1 MARIFISHSSFDNAE
16 ATALCDWLNQAGWN
30 DLFLDLD
37 PVRGIVAGE
46 RWEQALHKA
55 ANYCEAVL
63 ILGSRNWLRSRWCLR
78 ELSLAMRLNKRIFCV
93 LIDQMPLSE
102 LPVELTDA
110 HQIVSLWEGN
120 DHLMMAGAGGHDTF
134 SGVTF
139 SRSGLASLKTG
150 LMRAGLDAKYF
161 AWPPASEPHRSPYR
175 GLKALE
181 AEDAGVYFGRDAQIV
196 EAIDQLRGLRDTA
209 PPRAYA
215 ILGAS
220 GAGKSSFLRAGL
232 IPRLS
237 RDQRNYIVL
246 PCMRPEGAALTGDNG
261 FLRCLERAA
270 RLHRM
275 ATTRSEIRHIVEGG
289 AESVL
294 TWLAA
299 LSRRATVPDLDGLS
313 SPRLPRI
320 ILAIDQVEELFNSD
334 GKSEAAAFLALLDK
348 LLRSELSPVM
358 LIVSIGSDSFDSLQ
372 SAPQMSGLRIQTF
385 SLPTMPRGSYQTVIE
400 GPSGRSIGTGRSL
413 EVEPALTSAILSDL
427 EEGSAKDA
435 LPLLAFTLQRLFEEY
450 DAGETVRLT
459 LSHYRA
465 LGGLRGSI
473 EAAVNSL
480 VALSGSD
487 PVLPRDEGERLGLLR
502 QALIPALAGVD
513 PETGYPRRRTAR
525 LCDIPAPSRPLIP
538 HMVAARLLSADRS
551 VEDGERT
558 LELAHD
564 SLLRQWDLLNQWLH
578 DDQAALTTLQ
588 KTKAA
593 ARDWETN
600 GHDEAWLI
608 HSAARLEDAEL
619 VACRAD
625 FANVYDPS
633 TRSYLDTARRAEDM
647 RKQREDAEARALATA
662 LAFSQKATDKLAVEL
677 VQTLENDVGIPAQ
690 EKLSLST
697 RLCSG
702 FAALT
707 QGADRDGSVKSSYA
721 KLLTSVAFM
730 LFDIGHWEK
739 ANEHAKHAAALAFDL
754 TFVAPT
760 GDRSTMF
767 IQSRACLAEA
777 IGFRIDRQSPL
788 AFAMLQRAETLLI
801 EAEQNSGDR
810 PDDDTAFTSET
821 RLRLLRE
828 KSLVAFQ
835 LGQLRSS
842 TASIDEAER
851 IVRATLS
858 FTGTQELTPGRFASS
873 VKWLLRLRL
882 DQSHIEQ
889 AVSPTSVAIDATRAL
904 RRDLQAHRAAFADG
918 SLAAWTHADSLCSM
932 LEAEVC
938 SQSGETAQ
946 AKELATISVN
956 QFRDLCFA
964 DYGNLQ
970 LRNNLASLLLDR
982 AGIASSANDTNQ
994 VAEDLTATRTIL
1006 VSLRR
1011 DGFNRNHLAPLL
1023 FAVDYRGGLRA
1034 LAQKDYERAHRFFQR
1049 VIVRAKSL
1057 AGEGLDPRR
1066 AASGEMWGLLGQ
1078 VTVLAAQKRFAE
1090 AEASAADAFQKLEQT
1105 FSGSEDAHLLSLPAR
1120 NSLTNAMLPL
1130 ASERSETKRDWV
1142 LAALTVAKQAVT
1154 SGTKTCEWRLCLA
1167 HGYWLLSFRDS
1178 TARTKKRLAIAA
1190 FRQAVRAF
1198 ATDMRGV
1205 YAVDI
1210 LFLTARQVIL
1220 LAVAAEEW
1228 RLVRGAFGKLSKLSK
1243 VLRRHPAW
1251 IARARDL
1258 REALGAV
1265 AMPAEIRMEFDEING
1280 VEGPSREAGLEPAFN
1295 SASARGSGAQS
1306 AIPQASMF
1314 DDAGVRL
1321 TDNTRSFSKSYP
1333 GLWRTLDFAEMAER
1347 TPQLCRDLPPLAQ
1360 SSADEVVRMR
1370 AVELPFYPGAEL
1382 IESQFLRNGEVGVVA
1397 AVCRAGRLVWLNGTS
1412 PPIKELNKSVPLSIE
1427 TPDTATAYIHFF
1439 TTYLYAEIGV
1449 FQIVESPGDL
1459 SWTWEA
1465 PPAVRQKISGQIKP
1479 MIITRRADNVDCWRA
1494 SALVQY
1500 GQTLFW
1506 TVLGTP
1512 LSGDI
1517 EMHSNEAVGDDLPLV
1532 APIYQ
1537 DGVRVERSAMAVDFT
1552 KVGEARVV
1560 DEARSLLDLFRDAK
1574 PPVRASYRGLV
1585 EEATSLLLVEEPKI
1599 SALRELRD
1607 VNTEAANVHLATRLQ
1622 HKILCGLE
1630 ENIDDFEPDDPELPQ
1645 LLEEFSTELSLFRGL
1660 VAAAG
1665 DEPLFAEFI
1674 DRAKDL
1680 YSSLI
1685 AKTRDSSLVYWS
1697 ESRISNDH
1705 RSALSKFKRCDF
1717 MLGRD
1722 STVVIVIPYVFA
1734 DGRLRIFVDY
1744 RHLTFE
1750 LDGEVIAHIG
1760 YHGGRVR
1767 KRLLSHPRVGI
1778 TCYDGGPFPHHISHL
1793 ADIVAG
1799 PYRDVGGDMH

>member
-16 ATALCDWLNQAGWN
+16 ATALRNWLDQAGWN

-63 ILGSRNWLRSRWCLR
+63 ILASRNWLRSRWCLR

-93 LIDQMPLSE
+93 LIDQTPLSE

-120 DHLMMAGAGGHDTF
+120 DHLMMAEAGSHDSF

-139 SRSGLASLKTG
+139 SRSGLAGLKTG

-161 AWPPASEPHRSPYR
+161 AWPPASEPDRSPYR

-196 EAIDQLRGLRDTA
+196 EAIDQLRGLRDTTT
-209 PPRAYA
+209 PRAYA

-270 RLHRM
+270 KFHRM

-320 ILAIDQVEELFNSD
+320 ILAIDQGEELFNSD
-334 GKSEAAAFLALLDK
+334 GKSEAASFLALLDK
-348 LLRSELSPVM
+348 LLRSALSPVM

-372 SAPQMSGLRIQTF
+372 TAPQMSGLRIQTF

-435 LPLLAFTLQRLFEEY
+435 LPLLAFTLQRLFEEH

-459 LSHYRA
+459 VSHYRA

-538 HMVAARLLSADRS
+538 HMIAARLLSADRS

-558 LELAHD
+558 IELTHD

-625 FANVYDPS
+625 FASAYDPS

-677 VQTLENDVGIPAQ
+677 VQTLEDDVGISAQ

-707 QGADRDGSVKSSYA
+707 QGADHDGSVKSPYA
-721 KLLTSVAFM
+721 KLLISVAFM

-739 ANEHAKHAAALAFDL
+739 ASEHAKHAAALAFDPSS
-754 TFVAPT
+754 VALT
-760 GDRSTMF
+760 GDPSMMF
-767 IQSRACLAEA
+767 IQARACLAEA
-777 IGFRIDRQSPL
+777 TGFRIDQQPQL
-788 AFAMLQRAETLLI
+788 AFALLQRAETLLN
-801 EAEQNSGDR
+801 EAEQIPEDR
-810 PDDDTAFTSET
+810 VEGETAFTSDT

-828 KSLVAFQ
+828 QSLVAFQ

-842 TASIDEAER
+842 TASIDKAER
-851 IVRATLS
+851 IVLATLS
-858 FTGTQELTPGRFASS
+858 FTGNQKLTSGRFASS

-889 AVSPTSVAIDATRAL
+889 VVSPSSVAIDATRAL
-904 RRDLQAHRAAFADG
+904 RRDLQAHRTAFGDG
-918 SLAAWTHADSLCSM
+918 SLAAWTYADSVCSM

-938 SQSGETAQ
+938 SQSGETTQ
-946 AKELATISVN
+946 AKGLATISVN
-956 QFRDLCFA
+956 QVRDLCFA

-970 LRNNLASLLLDR
+970 LRHNLASLLLNR

-1011 DGFNRNHLAPLL
+1011 DGFNQNDLAPLL
-1023 FAVDYRGGLRA
+1023 FEIDYRGGLHA
-1034 LAQKDYERAHRFFQR
+1034 LAQKEYERAQRFFQK

-1057 AGEGLDPRR
+1057 AGEGLGPRR
-1066 AASGEMWGLLGQ
+1066 AAFGEMWGLLGQ

-1090 AEASAADAFQKLEQT
+1090 AEASAADAFQQLEQT

-1120 NSLTNAMLPL
+1120 NSLTRAMLPL
-1130 ASERSETKRDWV
+1130 TNEKSEMKRDWV
-1142 LAALTVAKQAVT
+1142 LAARTVAKEAIAL
-1154 SGTKTCEWRLCLA
+1154 GMKTCEWRPYLA
-1167 HGYWLLSFRDS
+1167 HGYCLLSFRDS
-1178 TARTKKRLAIAA
+1178 TARIKRRLAIAA

-1198 ATDMRGV
+1198 ATDMHGI

-1210 LFLTARQVIL
+1210 LFLTAREVIL
-1220 LAVAAEEW
+1220 LAVVAEEW
-1228 RLVRGAFGKLSKLSK
+1228 RLARGAFGKLSKLSK
-1243 VLRRHPAW
+1243 ILHRHPAW

-1258 REALGAV
+1258 REALAAV
-1265 AMPAEIRMEFDEING
+1265 AMPAEIRVGFDEISG
-1280 VEGPSREAGLEPAFN
+1280 VDGPSRETGLEPAFN
-1295 SASARGSGAQS
+1295 NASARGGGARN
-1306 AIPQASMF
+1306 AIAQASMF
-1314 DDAGVRL
+1314 DDPRVRL
-1321 TDNTRSFSKSYP
+1321 TDNTKSFSRSYP
-1333 GLWRTLDFAEMAER
+1333 GLWRTLDSAEIAER
-1347 TPQLCRDLPPLAQ
+1347 TPQLCRDLPPLTQ
-1360 SSADEVVRMR
+1360 SSAGEVVSVR

-1397 AVCRAGRLVWLNGTS
+1397 AVCRAARLVWLDGTA

-1439 TTYLYAEIGV
+1439 TTYVFAEQSV
-1449 FQIVESPGDL
+1449 FQIVESPVDL

-1479 MIITRRADNVDCWRA
+1479 MIVTRRAEEGDRWKA

-1500 GQTLFW
+1500 GQALFW
-1506 TVLGTP
+1506 TVLTMRS
-1512 LSGDI
+1512 SGDI
-1517 EMHSNEAVGDDLPLV
+1517 EMDSNEVVGDELPLM

-1537 DGVRVERSAMAVDFT
+1537 GGVRIEKSAMTVDFT
-1552 KVGEARVV
+1552 KVGEVRVI
-1560 DEARSLLDLFRDAK
+1560 DEARSLLDLFRDAQ
-1574 PPVRASYRGLV
+1574 PPFRASFRGLV

-1599 SALRELRD
+1599 PALRELRD
-1607 VNTEAANVHLATRLQ
+1607 VNTEAADVRLATRLQ
-1622 HKILCGLE
+1622 HKILRGLE
-1630 ENIDDFEPDDPELPQ
+1630 ENIDNFLTDDPRLPQ
-1645 LLEEFSTELSLFRGL
+1645 LLEEFSTELSLFREL
-1660 VAAAG
+1660 IAAVG
-1665 DEPLFAEFI
+1665 GEPLFAEFI
-1674 DRAKDL
+1674 DRAEGL
-1680 YSSLI
+1680 YSSLV
-1685 AKTRDSSLVYWS
+1685 AKLTDSSLTENYPSRVS
-1697 ESRISNDH
+1697 ENNLFAI
-1705 RSALSKFKRCDF
+1705 SKFRRCDF
-1717 MLGRD
+1717 MLGKN
-1722 STVVIVIPYVFA
+1722 STIVIVIPYIFA

-1760 YHGGRVR
+1760 YHGGQVR

-1778 TCYDGGPFPHHISHL
+1778 VNYDGGAFPDHITHV

-1799 PYRDVGGDMH
+1799 PYRDVGGDML